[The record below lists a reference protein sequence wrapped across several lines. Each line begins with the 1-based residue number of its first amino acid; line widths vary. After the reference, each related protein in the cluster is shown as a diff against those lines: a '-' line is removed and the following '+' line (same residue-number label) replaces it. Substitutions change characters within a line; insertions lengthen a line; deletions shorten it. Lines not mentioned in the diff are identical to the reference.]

1 MTSNNKDYRWLAAA
15 PILLL
20 LPIGFGRFVRAETP
34 ATLAKIP
41 GVSAENCA
49 PVTGERPWLDVKQ
62 SPTCRAL
69 EVIPQMT
76 YEEKLGFRIAVP
88 RLGLVAT
95 AGVDG
100 PFGLAAGGRGGS
112 PNPRGQ
118 NITSYPDELAVASTF
133 DRELSR
139 RLGQAIGE
147 EFRGKGLSTI
157 LGPTINLTRTANWG
171 RAAESFGEDPYLM
184 TELSTP
190 EIAALQEQ
198 HVIAVLKHYAVYD
211 QETGRQVL
219 NETVSEKAL
228 NEIYLP
234 HFKSAVEK
242 AHVGGIF
249 CAFASINGG
258 PAVCS
263 SPEQLGLLRK
273 WGFDGFVRPEAAPDV
288 ALAVKAG
295 TDEVAGPALDQAIK
309 SGRLAESDLDL
320 IVYHHLVPM
329 FRLGVFDAPK
339 GTAEADVST
348 PEHKKIGLT
357 IAEEGAVLLK
367 NKGGLLPLSG
377 IKSIAVIGDDAGA
390 GASIQATNSLVPVGA
405 NLSVP
410 SIAIAARAGAAVKV
424 VYEKGTTGI
433 APLTL
438 VPASAWRLPSGQGEG
453 LQATYYKAFEWTGD
467 PLATQTDATVDF
479 NSPPVTALAPPPPP
493 AGAPGRGRGPGAAR
507 IPWSARWEG
516 SLIPPA
522 TGLYR
527 FSVNGSGTA
536 RLFIQGKPVVEI
548 PKQSGAITA
557 FGTVSLVAGQA
568 VPVRIES
575 TGSAGLHI
583 GWQTPDHDLLT
594 AAVKAAKESD
604 VAIVF
609 VGERAGEGYDRI
621 GLKTPG
627 DLDYVIDAV
636 AAVNPRTIVVLNT
649 AGPVAMP
656 WLEKVS
662 GVIEAWFPG
671 QFDGDAISAVL
682 FGDVNPSGRLP
693 VTFPAN
699 AQQGPATKPEEYPGD
714 GKNANY
720 SEGVFVG
727 YRWYD
732 AKNETPL
739 FPFGFGQSYTTFQ
752 YGAGSVSKKAKADTT
767 VSVRVT
773 NSGKREGTEVVQL
786 YVGFPGDAG
795 EPPKQLKG
803 FDRVLLKPGE
813 SKTVTMALNQ
823 ESLSAWDESAHDW
836 KVYPGKYTVEIGG
849 SSRDIR
855 YRSSFTI
862 AK

>member
-1 MTSNNKDYRWLAAA
+1 MRINKKYRWLAAV
-15 PILLL
+15 PVLL
-20 LPIGFGRFVRAETP
+20 LPPIGFLRFVHAETP

-41 GVSAENCA
+41 EVTAENCGPA
-49 PVTGERPWLDVKQ
+49 TGERPWLDVKQ
-62 SPTCRAL
+62 SPVCRAL

-76 YEEKLGFRIAVP
+76 YEEKLSFRIAVP
-88 RLGLVAT
+88 RLGLDAT

-100 PFGLAAGGRGGS
+100 PFGLAGGGRGGA

-118 NITSYPDELAVASTF
+118 NITAYPDELAVAATF
-133 DRELSR
+133 DRELAR

-211 QETGRQVL
+211 QETDRQVL
-219 NETVSEKAL
+219 NEHVSEKAL

-234 HFKSAVEK
+234 HFKSAVQK

-249 CAFASINGG
+249 CAFASVNGG

-288 ALAVKAG
+288 AVAVRAG

-309 SGRLAESDLDL
+309 GGRLSESDLDL

-329 FRLGVFDAPK
+329 FRLGVFDAPQ

-377 IKSIAVIGDDAGA
+377 IKSIAVIGDDAGP
-390 GASIQATNSLVPVGA
+390 GASIQATNSLVPVGG

-410 SIAIAARAGAAVKV
+410 STAIVARAGASVKV
-424 VYEKGTTGI
+424 VYERGTTGI
-433 APLTL
+433 ALLTP
-438 VPASAWRLPSGQGEG
+438 VPSSAWH
-453 LQATYYKAFEWTGD
+453 LQATYYKGLEWTGD
-467 PLATQTDATVDF
+467 PISAQTDATVDF
-479 NSPPVTALAPPPPP
+479 NAPPVAALTPPPPP
-493 AGAPGRGRGPGAAR
+493 AGAAGRGRGPGAGR

-516 SLIPPA
+516 SLVPPA

-527 FSVNGSGTA
+527 FSVNASGTA
-536 RLFIQGKPVVEI
+536 RLLIQGKPVVEI
-548 PKQSGAITA
+548 PKQSGVITA
-557 FGTVSLVAGQA
+557 IGMVSLVAGQE

-575 TGSAGLHI
+575 TGSGGLHI
-583 GWQTPDHDLLT
+583 GWQTPDRDLLA

-604 VAIVF
+604 VAVVF
-609 VGERAGEGYDRI
+609 AGERAGEGYDRI

-636 AAVNPRTIVVLNT
+636 ASVNPRTIVVLNT

-682 FGDVNPSGRLP
+682 FGDVSPSGRLP
-693 VTFPAN
+693 MTFPAS

-714 GKNANY
+714 GKNAKY

-732 AKNETPL
+732 AKNEAPL
-739 FPFGFGQSYTTFQ
+739 FPFGYGQSYTTFQ
-752 YGAGSVSKKAKADTT
+752 YGSGSVNAKANADASVT
-767 VSVRVT
+767 VRVT
-773 NSGKREGTEVVQL
+773 NSGKREGAEVVQL
-786 YVGFPGDAG
+786 YVGFPSEAQ

-803 FDRVLLKPGE
+803 FDRVFLKPGE
-813 SKTVTMALNQ
+813 SKTVTLALNR
-823 ESLSAWDESAHDW
+823 ESLSAWDESVHDW
-836 KVYPGKYTVEIGG
+836 KVYPGKYTVEVGA

-855 YRSSFTI
+855 YKGSFTVR
-862 AK
+862 K